1 MQISSVP
8 SSSQGQRSCPSSLR
22 ALFSHKN
29 NRRDQTPEL
38 AKVFQCFER
47 ETCLERSGFARS
59 GGFNHN
65 GVFGN
70 ASAYSHDIDYLLMQ
84 VEVRALHQ
92 GYKEVVLKHVESMV
106 KALESKPLLETDIA
120 IRGALFKLEAAFPES
135 YSTTQKRDFSIAAC
149 IVSVN
154 NLDNKLSEY
163 CNSGFP
169 HQNKISRERSEV
181 IKHCIMSVRDAWV
194 PKPLTSSEII
204 SLKKLSQDIDSLHI
218 RDNGLKEKVD
228 NFTRRIS
235 DIFSRYTPL

>member
-1 MQISSVP
+1 MQIP
-8 SSSQGQRSCPSSLR
+8 SITFSSQGQRSCPSSLR

-38 AKVFQCFER
+38 AKVFQRFER
-47 ETCLERSGFARS
+47 DNCLSHSGFARS

-70 ASAYSHDIDYLLMQ
+70 ASAYSHDIDYLVMQ

-92 GYKEVVLKHVESMV
+92 AYKEVVLKHVESMV
-106 KALESKPLLETDIA
+106 KALELGTLQGTADT

-154 NLDNKLSEY
+154 NLDDKLSEY
-163 CNSGFP
+163 CNPGLP
-169 HQNKISRERSEV
+169 HQNKISTDRSEV
-181 IKHCIMSVRDAWV
+181 IKHCIMSVRDAWI

-235 DIFSRYTPL
+235 DIFSRYTQL